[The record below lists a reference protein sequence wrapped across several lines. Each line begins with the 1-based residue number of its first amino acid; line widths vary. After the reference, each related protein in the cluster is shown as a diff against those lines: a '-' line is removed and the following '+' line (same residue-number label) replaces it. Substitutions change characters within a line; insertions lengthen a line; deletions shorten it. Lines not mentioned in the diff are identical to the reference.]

1 MWSLLAPL
9 GKPSRFSSIVCNYW
23 KCTTY
28 RQSSQPA
35 GRRPVNRRP
44 WTEEDDV
51 KLRSLYQQGFRT
63 TRIVSEMSDL
73 SAGAIEWRLAL
84 MRAKPKPPRLE
95 SERATHHLWTAEEV
109 ALMLEKRRQ
118 GLPIHDI
125 ASYFPD
131 RGYSAVK
138 KHVHRVTSWPVSRR
152 GFEEFTE
159 EDVQRVVEMRMKE
172 DKTYGEIASE
182 LNCSTNTV
190 EYVWRSRCRNLVS
203 DEVRESIRRHR
214 RWSPNE
220 EQHLLELQRRGSISI
235 PDAARQFPSKTEG
248 AVRIKIMRER
258 LEFPMLKRGPKK
270 RM

>member
-1 MWSLLAPL
+1 VDSGGGCIDAGKKAAGPTDSRHRELLS
-9 GKPSRFSSIVCNYW
+9 GSRFL
-23 KCTTY
+23 
-28 RQSSQPA
+28 
-35 GRRPVNRRP
+35 RREKAYTSR
-44 WTEEDDV
+44 DV
-51 KLRSLYQQGFRT
+51 LAR
-63 TRIVSEMSDL
+63 L
-73 SAGAIEWRLAL
+73 S
-84 MRAKPKPPRLE
+84 
-95 SERATHHLWTAEEV
+95 T
-109 ALMLEKRRQ
+109 
-118 GLPIHDI
+118 
-125 ASYFPD
+125 
-131 RGYSAVK
+131 
-138 KHVHRVTSWPVSRR
+138 

-248 AVRIKIMRER
+248 AVRINIMRER